1 MSVHTNPN
9 VDTSTQNANWGTLV
23 IVLVLVI
30 AAVVIGVVLYGNNTA
45 NSRPAALVNSAQPA
59 PSPAS
64 TP

>member
-1 MSVHTNPN
+1 MSVQTPQP

-30 AAVVIGVVLYGNNTA
+30 AAVVIGVTLYGHNTA
-45 NSRPAALVNSAQPA
+45 QRPAVVSQAQPN
-59 PSPAS
+59 

>member
-1 MSVHTNPN
+1 MSVKTPN

-30 AAVVIGVVLYGNNTA
+30 AAVVIGVTLYGKNTA
-45 NSRPAALVNSAQPA
+45 DQRPAVVSQARPA
-59 PSPAS
+59 